1 MFGVIMAGGRGTRFW
16 PSSRKNNPKQLL
28 DIIGPDSM
36 LQMTIDRLKKMNSLE
51 DIFIVTSKE
60 LAPKIRKRVK
70 GVNRKNIIVEPV
82 SYTHLRAHET

>member
-36 LQMTIDRLKKMNSLE
+36 LQMTIDRLKKINSLE

-60 LAPKIRKRVK
+60 LAPKINKRVK
-70 GVNRKNIIVEPV
+70 GVSKKKYH
-82 SYTHLRAHET
+82 S